1 MLRSRGNDV
10 LDRGE
15 SDSTRTPRHEARRRN
30 GPAHAGDDTD
40 GASGIAVLG
49 LGNTLLSD
57 DGAGVRVVALLQQAE
72 ELPGDVTLLDGGT
85 LSFTLL
91 ETITGAAGLLVID
104 AAHMALP
111 AGEVRCLE
119 DAAMDRFL
127 ARPGQGSVHEVSLAE
142 LLDMARLQDRLPARR
157 ALVAIQ
163 PANLDWGTAPTPPV
177 AAALPRAAALARARI
192 DSWLP

>member
-1 MLRSRGNDV
+1 MLDP
-10 LDRGE
+10 GE
-15 SDSTRTPRHEARRRN
+15 SDTTGAPKQGARRRN
-30 GPAHAGDDTD
+30 GLAHADDDTD

-57 DGAGVRVVALLQQAE
+57 DGAGVRVVTLLHQADD
-72 ELPGDVTLLDGGT
+72 LPGDVTLLDGGT

-111 AGEVRCLE
+111 AGEVRCFE

-163 PANLDWGTAPTPPV
+163 PASLDWGTAPTEPV
-177 AAALPRAAALARARI
+177 AAALPGAAAVARARI